1 MKPLV
6 AFFVAIFLSATSV
19 SAAWFARLDSGGRL
33 VVTGVAVNPDET
45 NTAVYL
51 TCSGETFDIE
61 VLTVFNAKSDEL
73 SYFKGTKVIL
83 GYKTKTG
90 DEKKMGLDGEP
101 VVSAGGALSIR
112 ANLTS
117 EQSSAINDS
126 IGRGRRLDVELVH
139 PELTDDKGVKKV
151 LAEGFTTMTLAIA
164 AECPSIK

>member
-1 MKPLV
+1 MRRIV
-6 AFFVAIFLSATSV
+6 IAAIILAGIATNA
-19 SAAWFARLDSGGRL
+19 SAAWFARVDSGGKL
-33 VVTGVAVNPDET
+33 VITGVAVNPDET

-51 TCSGETFDIE
+51 TCRGETFDIE
-61 VLTVFNAKSDEL
+61 VLTVFNAKSYEL

-112 ANLTS
+112 ATLTG

-126 IGRGRRLDVELVH
+126 IGRGYRLDVELVH
-139 PELTDDKGVKKV
+139 PELTDDTGVKKV
-151 LAEGFTTMTLAIA
+151 LTEGFATMTLAIA
-164 AECPSIK
+164 AECPAIK

>member
-1 MKPLV
+1 MRTILTAALILAV
-6 AFFVAIFLSATSV
+6 IATDS
-19 SAAWFARLDSGGRL
+19 SAAWFARVDSGGKL
-33 VVTGVAVNPDET
+33 VITGVAVNPDET
-45 NTAVYL
+45 NTAVFL

-61 VLTVFNAKSDEL
+61 VLTVLYVKSDEL

-90 DEKKMGLDGEP
+90 DERKMGLDGEP
-101 VVSAGGALSIR
+101 GVSAGGALSIR
-112 ANLTS
+112 ATLTS

-151 LAEGFTTMTLAIA
+151 LAEGFTTMMLAIA
-164 AECPSIK
+164 AECPLIK